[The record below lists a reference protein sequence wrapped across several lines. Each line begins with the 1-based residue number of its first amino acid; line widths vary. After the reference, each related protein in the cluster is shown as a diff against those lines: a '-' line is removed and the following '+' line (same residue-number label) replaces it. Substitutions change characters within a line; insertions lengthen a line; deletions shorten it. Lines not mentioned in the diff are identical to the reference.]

1 MKKFVRVMLII
12 ALSFLVLGVF
22 TGGVGLAWCFAT
34 ADRLTPETP
43 VSEIV
48 VLDPSALQEINLN
61 LNLGDVRF
69 HAAEDASQARVETT
83 GYVQDELT
91 IVQQD
96 GVLTIESPSG
106 IVGGMSM
113 IDFGWFRIDWLGR
126 LHIGAVAPRRIDLY
140 LPSEEL
146 KSIQAHVDVGDLSSD
161 TPLAADMLQLHCST
175 GSLSLNGVEAEE
187 ISLSSSVGSIDV
199 DGFSC
204 GDLSV
209 QIQTGDLSLYNGSA
223 SGRAEIVNQMG
234 NLSLNGLE
242 AEEISLS
249 SSVGSIDVDGFSCG
263 DLSVQ
268 IHTGDLSLCNG
279 SASGRAE
286 IVNQMGDMELT
297 DVELH
302 TLLLDNGFGDLTFR
316 GALRDVCSLEA
327 KNGDMELCFTDSPEN
342 YSMRLTSSD
351 MGDVDVGTGAEAS
364 WTRAVDSN
372 DYLLNDGLDTA
383 NQIEIACYMGGD
395 VSVQFEP

>member
-34 ADRLTPETP
+34 VDRLTPETP

-146 KSIQAHVDVGDLSSD
+146 KSIQALVDVGDLSSD
-161 TPLAADMLQLHCST
+161 TSLAADTLQFHCST
-175 GSLSLNGVEAEE
+175 GS
-187 ISLSSSVGSIDV
+187 
-199 DGFSC
+199 
-204 GDLSV
+204 
-209 QIQTGDLSLYNGSA
+209 
-223 SGRAEIVNQMG
+223 
-234 NLSLNGLE
+234 LSLNGLE

-268 IHTGDLSLCNG
+268 IHTGDLSLRNG

-302 TLLLDNGFGDLTFR
+302 ALLLDNGFGDLTFR

-383 NQIEIACYMGGD
+383 NQIEITCKMGGD